1 MGSYIEILRTITG
14 NLAVQRTGTADRV
27 RGQGLLLLPFLGLM
41 GSVVVEQVAAEDQQS
56 LEEL

>member
-14 NLAVQRTGTADRV
+14 NLAVQRAGTADRV